1 MRHTLPVAG
10 SQRRRYRHRVTETRS
25 YALSYLRRFD
35 GDGPDL
41 SLIPAHHLSR
51 DQHDEVSASYGRLRQ
66 ANHQPMIEMLDQ
78 IAAGYQASMSHA
90 FQIRQAGGKWEPG
103 ELLRCAR
110 VTAFGAVNAVYSFQ
124 EHARADLTRLGG
136 EPAWTFG
143 YSIFA
148 KVYGENPYYLL
159 AYKLRRLFTHD
170 TISSLDV
177 HSDSKM
183 VDRRMPSMITLA
195 CTFDRAKLIPALGGD
210 VKAWLLGLS
219 EDPTLDM
226 LLAKSW
232 EGMSEVY
239 GTLRSLQFP
248 DEEDD
253 LELLR
258 RFRVDLM
265 NPNYPLTLAEL
276 SFTEDGLPGPMR
288 LAGLDSSELV
298 RAGMEPLT
306 ADELDTATAV
316 ALSRIQDAHSEAP
329 ASTDDLGDKGDEP
342 TCLPH
347 PRGDYERRSDS
358 DPLTGMS
365 GR

>member
-1 MRHTLPVAG
+1 M
-10 SQRRRYRHRVTETRS
+10 TETRS
-25 YALSYLRRFD
+25 YALSYLRRFG
-35 GDGPDL
+35 GDGPEL

-51 DQHDEVSASYGRLRQ
+51 DEHDEVSAAYGRLRQ
-66 ANHQPMIEMLDQ
+66 ANHQPMIEMLEQ
-78 IAAGYQASMSHA
+78 IAVGYQASMSHA
-90 FQIRQAGGKWEPG
+90 LQIRRAGGDWEPG
-103 ELLRCAR
+103 ELLRSAR

-124 EHARADLTRLGG
+124 EHTRADLTRLGG

-143 YSIFA
+143 NSIFS
-148 KVYGENPYYLL
+148 KVYRENPYYLL

-177 HSDSKM
+177 RSDSRM
-183 VDRRMPSMITLA
+183 IDRRMPSLISVA
-195 CTFDRAKLIPALGGD
+195 CTFDRAKLIPTLGGE

-253 LELLR
+253 LELLQ

-276 SFTEDGLPGPMR
+276 SFADDGRPGPMR
-288 LAGLDSSELV
+288 LGELDSTELA
-298 RAGMEPLT
+298 RAGMEPLS
-306 ADELDTATAV
+306 ADELDKSTAA
-316 ALSRIQDAHSEAP
+316 ALSRIQDAHSEARG
-329 ASTDDLGDKGDEP
+329 STDNPGGKVE
-342 TCLPH
+342 
-347 PRGDYERRSDS
+347 SA
-358 DPLTGMS
+358 
-365 GR
+365 